1 MKKFFLF
8 SLIILVT
15 ACQENPEK
23 KPQMSKEKL
32 YRPAFHFTPKKNWMN
47 DPNGMFYYKGTY
59 HLYFQYYPDNNI
71 WGPMHWG
78 HATSKDM
85 VNWEEHPIALYPD
98 EMGYIFS
105 GSAVVDHNNTSGF
118 GQDGKT
124 PIVAIFTHHNMEKE
138 KAAQVDVETQSIAYS
153 LDEGMTWTKYAGN
166 PVIENPEIRD
176 FRDPKVI
183 WEDNSNQWIMTLA
196 AHDNVRFYASPNL
209 KDWSYLSN
217 FGFDKGH
224 YGGVWE
230 CPDLFPLK
238 VAGSDEIKWVLF
250 VSINPGGLNGG
261 SATQYFVGDFDGT
274 NFVLDHHFAK
284 DLENQNDFWVD
295 FGRDNYAG
303 VTWQNIQRDNGNKLF
318 IGWMSNWDYAQ
329 EVPTNAWR
337 SAMTIAREIGLIKT
351 TKGYRLTSI
360 PVEEAKQTLELFTLN
375 SKTLLGNMKLELALD
390 TNKKVGYVLS
400 NDLGEK
406 LEFGF
411 DPVKQHFYIDRTV
424 AGKNDF
430 SEKFAPY
437 LSYAPRF
444 SEEKTIEG
452 TMILDKTSIELFWDN
467 GRTVMTEIFFPNAP
481 FNQITKIE

>member
-1 MKKFFLF
+1 MKKFFLL
-8 SLIILVT
+8 SLVCLVM

-23 KPQMSKEKL
+23 NPQMSEEKL
-32 YRPAFHFTPKKNWMN
+32 YRPAFHFTPKKSWMN
-47 DPNGMFYYKGTY
+47 DPNGMFYYNGTY
-59 HLYFQYYPDNNI
+59 HLYFQYYPDDNV

-85 VNWEEHPIALYPD
+85 VNWKEQPIALYPD

-118 GQDGKT
+118 GKDGKT
-124 PIVAIFTHHNMEKE
+124 PIVAIFTHHNIDKE
-138 KAAQVDVETQSIAYS
+138 KAKQIDVETQSIAYS
-153 LDEGMTWTKYAGN
+153 LDEGMSWTKYAGN

-183 WEDNSNQWIMTLA
+183 WDDNTNQWIMALA
-196 AHDNVRFYASPNL
+196 AQNNVRFYASPNL

-250 VSINPGGLNGG
+250 VSINPGGPNKG
-261 SATQYFVGDFDGT
+261 SATQYFIGDFDGT
-274 NFVLDHHFAK
+274 NFVLDPDFAK
-284 DLENQNDFWVD
+284 DLEGRNNFWVD

-303 VTWQNIQRDNGNKLF
+303 VTWQNTQRENGNKLF

-329 EVPTNAWR
+329 EVPTYEWR
-337 SAMTIAREIGLIKT
+337 SAMTIAREIGLKKT
-351 TKGYRLTSI
+351 AHGYRLTSL
-360 PVEEAKQTLELFTLN
+360 PVEETSAVLNPISTQSNELI
-375 SKTLLGNMKLELALD
+375 GQMELELAAD
-390 TNKKVGYVLS
+390 AAHRVGYVLS
-400 NDLGEK
+400 NDLGEE

-411 DPVKQHFYIDRTV
+411 NPQNQQFYVDRTK
-424 AGKNDF
+424 AGKSDF
-430 SEKFAPY
+430 SEKFASH
-437 LSYAPRF
+437 LSFAPRLIND
-444 SEEKTIEG
+444 KTIKG
-452 TMILDKTSIELFWDN
+452 TLILDKTSIELFWDD
-467 GRTVMTEIFFPNAP
+467 GLTVMTEVFFSNAP
-481 FNQITKIE
+481 FNTITELK

>member
-1 MKKFFLF
+1 MKKFFLL
-8 SLIILVT
+8 SLVCLVM

-23 KPQMSKEKL
+23 NPQMSEEKL
-32 YRPAFHFTPKKNWMN
+32 YRPAFHFTPKKSWMN
-47 DPNGMFYYKGTY
+47 DPNGMFYYNGTY
-59 HLYFQYYPDNNI
+59 HLYFQYYPDDNV

-85 VNWEEHPIALYPD
+85 VNWKEQPIALYPD

-118 GQDGKT
+118 GKDGKT
-124 PIVAIFTHHNMEKE
+124 PIVAIFTHHNIDKE
-138 KAAQVDVETQSIAYS
+138 KAKQIDVETQSIAYS
-153 LDEGMTWTKYAGN
+153 LDEGMSWTKYAGN

-183 WEDNSNQWIMTLA
+183 WDDNTNQWIMALA
-196 AHDNVRFYASPNL
+196 AQNNVRFYASPNL

-250 VSINPGGLNGG
+250 VSINPGGPNKG
-261 SATQYFVGDFDGT
+261 SATQYFIGDFDGT
-274 NFVLDHHFAK
+274 NFVLDPDFAK
-284 DLENQNDFWVD
+284 DLEDRNDFWVD

-303 VTWQNIQRDNGNKLF
+303 VTWQNTQRENGNKLF

-329 EVPTNAWR
+329 EVPTYEWR
-337 SAMTIAREIGLIKT
+337 SAMTIAREIGLKKT
-351 TKGYRLTSI
+351 AHGYRLTSL
-360 PVEEAKQTLELFTLN
+360 PVEETSAVLNPISTQSNELI
-375 SKTLLGNMKLELALD
+375 GQMELELAAD
-390 TNKKVGYVLS
+390 AAHKVGYVLS
-400 NDLGEK
+400 NDLGEE

-411 DPVKQHFYIDRTV
+411 NPQNQQFYVDRTK
-424 AGKNDF
+424 AGKSDF
-430 SEKFAPY
+430 SEKFASH
-437 LSYAPRF
+437 LSFAPRLIND
-444 SEEKTIEG
+444 KTIKG
-452 TMILDKTSIELFWDN
+452 TVILDKTSIELFWDD
-467 GRTVMTEIFFPNAP
+467 GLTVMTEVFFSNAP
-481 FNQITKIE
+481 FNTITELK

>member
-8 SLIILVT
+8 ILIVLVIN
-15 ACQENPEK
+15 CQENPEK
-23 KPQMSKEKL
+23 NLQMSEEKL
-32 YRPAFHFTPKKNWMN
+32 YRPAFHFTPKKSWMN
-47 DPNGMFYYKGTY
+47 DPNGMFYYNGTY
-59 HLYFQYYPDNNI
+59 HLYFQYYPDDNV

-85 VNWEEHPIALYPD
+85 VNWEEQAIALYPD

-105 GSAVVDHNNTSGF
+105 GSAVVDHHNTSGF

-124 PIVAIFTHHNMEKE
+124 PIVAIFTHHNIEKE
-138 KAAQVDVETQSIAYS
+138 KAKQVDVETQSIAYS

-183 WEDNSNQWIMTLA
+183 WDNNTSQWIMALA
-196 AHDNVRFYASPNL
+196 AQNNVRFYASPNL

-250 VSINPGGLNGG
+250 VSINPGGPNHG
-261 SATQYFVGDFDGT
+261 SSTQYFVGDFDGT
-274 NFVLDHHFAK
+274 NFTLDENFAQALK
-284 DLENQNDFWVD
+284 EENDFWVD

-303 VTWQNIQRDNGNKLF
+303 VTWQNAQRQNGNKLF

-329 EVPTNAWR
+329 EVPTNTWR

-351 TKGYRLTSI
+351 TQGYRLTSI
-360 PVEEAKQTLELFTLN
+360 PVEEATQTLESLTLD
-375 SKTLLGNMKLELALD
+375 SKELLGSMKLELALD
-390 TNKKVGYVLS
+390 TKKKVGYVLS
-400 NDLGEK
+400 NDLGEQ

-411 DPVKQHFYIDRTV
+411 DPAKQQFYIDRTK

-430 SEKFAPY
+430 SEKFARH
-437 LSYAPRF
+437 LSFAARYNN
-444 SEEKTIEG
+444 KQNIKG
-452 TMILDKTSIELFWDN
+452 TMILDKTSVELFWDD
-467 GRTVMTEIFFPNAP
+467 GLTVMTEVFFPNAP
-481 FNQITKIE
+481 YNKISSF

>member
-1 MKKFFLF
+1 MKKLFVF
-8 SLIILVT
+8 SLLTFVIS
-15 ACQENPEK
+15 CQEKPEK
-23 KPQMSKEKL
+23 NPQMSEDKL
-32 YRPAFHFTPKKNWMN
+32 YRPAFHFTPKKSWMN
-47 DPNGMFYYKGTY
+47 DPNGMFYLNGTY
-59 HLYFQYYPDNNI
+59 HLYYQYYPDDNV

-78 HATSKDM
+78 HATSKDL
-85 VNWEEHPIALYPD
+85 VNWEEQSIALYPD

-105 GSAVVDHNNTSGF
+105 GSAVVDHANTSGF
-118 GQDGKT
+118 GKDDKT

-138 KAAQVDVETQSIAYS
+138 NAKQIDVETQSIAHS

-166 PVIENPEIRD
+166 PVIKNPEIRD

-183 WEDNSNQWIMTLA
+183 WDEKNKQWIMVLA

-217 FGFDKGH
+217 FGLNLGH
-224 YGGVWE
+224 HGGVWE

-250 VSINPGGLNGG
+250 VSINPGGPNQG

-274 NFVLDHHFAK
+274 NFVLDQDFAN
-284 DLENQNDFWVD
+284 DLENTNDFWVD

-303 VTWQNIQRDNGNKLF
+303 VTWQNTQRDNGNKLF

-329 EVPTNAWR
+329 EVPTNEWR

-351 TKGYRLTSI
+351 TQGYRLTSI
-360 PVEEAKQTLELFTLN
+360 PVEEAIQTLEPLSLK
-375 SKTLLGNMKLELALD
+375 SEALLGSMALELSLN
-390 TNKKVGYVLS
+390 TMKKVGYVLS
-400 NDLGEK
+400 NELGEK

-411 DPVKQHFYIDRTV
+411 DPTKQHFYVDRTQ
-424 AGKNDF
+424 AGKSEF
-430 SEKFAPY
+430 SEKFASH

-444 SEEKTIEG
+444 SKENTIKG
-452 TMILDKTSIELFWDN
+452 ILVLDKTSIELFWDD
-467 GRTVMTEIFFPNAP
+467 GLTVMTEIFFPNAP
-481 FNQITKIE
+481 FNQITPIK

>member
-1 MKKFFLF
+1 MKKFFLY
-8 SLIILVT
+8 SLIVLVI
-15 ACQENPEK
+15 ACQVKPEK
-23 KPQMSKEKL
+23 KPQMSEEKL
-32 YRPAFHFTPKKNWMN
+32 YRPSFHFTPKKSWMN
-47 DPNGMFYYKGTY
+47 DPNGMFYYNDTY
-59 HLYFQYYPDNNI
+59 HLYFQYYPDDNV

-85 VNWEEHPIALYPD
+85 VNWEEQAIALYPD

-138 KAAQVDVETQSIAYS
+138 KAKQVDVETQSIAYS
-153 LDEGMTWTKYAGN
+153 LDEGITWTKYSGN

-183 WEDNSNQWIMTLA
+183 WDEKNKQWVMALA
-196 AHDNVRFYASPNL
+196 AQDNVRFYASPNL

-217 FGFDKGH
+217 FGLNLGH
-224 YGGVWE
+224 HGGVWE

-238 VAGSDEIKWVLF
+238 VANSEEIKWILF
-250 VSINPGGLNGG
+250 VSINPGGPNQG

-274 NFVLDHHFAK
+274 NFVLDQDFAL

-303 VTWQNIQRDNGNKLF
+303 VTWQNTQRENGNKLF

-329 EVPTNAWR
+329 EVPTNTWR

-351 TKGYRLTSI
+351 TQGYRLTSI
-360 PVEEAKQTLELFTLN
+360 PVAETKQTLKPIAVDSRE
-375 SKTLLGNMKLELALD
+375 LLGSMKLELTLD
-390 TNKKVGYVLS
+390 SRNKVGYVLS
-400 NDLGEK
+400 NDLGEQ

-411 DPVKQHFYIDRTV
+411 DPAKQQFYIDRTK

-430 SEKFAPY
+430 SEKFASH

-444 SEEKTIEG
+444 TEEKTIKG
-452 TMILDKTSIELFWDN
+452 TVILDKTSIELFWDD
-467 GRTVMTEIFFPNAP
+467 GLTVMTEVFFPNAP
-481 FNQITKIE
+481 FNKISSF

>member
-1 MKKFFLF
+1 MKKFFVIN
-8 SLIILVT
+8 LIILVI
-15 ACQENPEK
+15 ACQENPVK
-23 KPQMSKEKL
+23 KPQMREEKL
-32 YRPAFHFTPKKNWMN
+32 YRPAFHFTPKKSWMN
-47 DPNGMFYYKGTY
+47 DPNGMFYYNGTY
-59 HLYFQYYPDNNI
+59 HLYFQYYPDDNV

-85 VNWEEHPIALYPD
+85 VNWEEQAIALYPD

-118 GQDGKT
+118 GQDGKI

-138 KAAQVDVETQSIAYS
+138 KAKQVDVETQSIAYS
-153 LDEGMTWTKYAGN
+153 LDEGMTWIKYAGN

-183 WEDNSNQWIMTLA
+183 WDDNSNQWIMALA
-196 AHDNVRFYASPNL
+196 AQDNVRFYASPNL

-217 FGFDKGH
+217 FGLNLGH
-224 YGGVWE
+224 HGGVWE

-238 VAGSDEIKWVLF
+238 VAGSEEIKWILF
-250 VSINPGGLNGG
+250 VSINPGGPNQG

-274 NFVLDHHFAK
+274 NFVLDQDFAK
-284 DLENQNDFWVD
+284 DLEKHDNFWVD

-303 VTWQNIQRDNGNKLF
+303 VTWQNTERDNGNKLF

-329 EVPTNAWR
+329 EVPTNTWR

-351 TKGYRLTSI
+351 TQGYRLTSI
-360 PVEEAKQTLELFTLN
+360 PVEETKQTLKSLSHDSTE
-375 SKTLLGNMKLELALD
+375 LLGSIALTLEAD
-390 TNKKVGYVLS
+390 TTKKVGYVLS
-400 NDLGEK
+400 NDLGEQ

-411 DPVKQHFYIDRTV
+411 DPAKQDFYIDRTK

-430 SEKFAPY
+430 SEKFAPH

-444 SEEKTIEG
+444 TKEKIIKG
-452 TMILDKTSIELFWDN
+452 TMVLDKTSIELFWDD
-467 GRTVMTEIFFPNAP
+467 GLTVMTEIFFLNAP
-481 FNQITKIE
+481 FNQMSKIE